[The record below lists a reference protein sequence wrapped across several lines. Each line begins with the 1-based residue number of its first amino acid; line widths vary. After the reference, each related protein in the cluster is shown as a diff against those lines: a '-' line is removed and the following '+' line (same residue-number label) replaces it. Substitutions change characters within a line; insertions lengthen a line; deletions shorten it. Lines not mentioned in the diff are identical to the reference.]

1 MCDAYERQFFRVV
14 GGLGRL
20 GRRRECGRVEQVTVM
35 ESDHHGYDQR
45 HADAKPAPSGGCYH
59 HPFVR
64 RELATDDFRSRVGEP
79 TFVPCFVGRVN
90 RQGSRFSRWGVREAV
105 QVESVRS
112 TSAVANPT
120 QLSTSLTTQRTR
132 ELLCRRLRCW
142 SGLKTWFVGPPD
154 AAA

>member
-1 MCDAYERQFFRVV
+1 MSDAYERQFFRVV

-64 RELATDDFRSRVGEP
+64 RELATDDFRTRGRANFCALFCWQGEQ
-79 TFVPCFVGRVN
+79 T
-90 RQGSRFSRWGVREAV
+90 
-105 QVESVRS
+105 
-112 TSAVANPT
+112 
-120 QLSTSLTTQRTR
+120 
-132 ELLCRRLRCW
+132 
-142 SGLKTWFVGPPD
+142 GL
-154 AAA
+154 

>member
-20 GRRRECGRVEQVTVM
+20 GRRWECGRAEQVTVM

-64 RELATDDFRSRVGEP
+64 RELATDDFRSRGEP
-79 TFVPCFVGRVN
+79 TFVPCFVGRVH
-90 RQGSRFSRWGVREAV
+90 RQGRGFRRWGARRRG
-105 QVESVRS
+105 QVESGRS

-120 QLSTSLTTQRTR
+120 QLSTSLTIQRTR
-132 ELLCRRLRCW
+132 ELL
-142 SGLKTWFVGPPD
+142 
-154 AAA
+154 